1 MTWRS
6 VVVAL
11 GGAAALAAGFGW
23 AVAADPPKP
32 SATAPAPTSAN
43 PAPSP
48 AAGAASGQPRRLA
61 VASKPWKGDFDQ
73 MLERRMI
80 RVLVPYSRTLFFNDK
95 GRERGLTAD
104 AVREL
109 EQYIN
114 QKHETGKRPLTVFL
128 IPTTRDRLLPDLARG
143 LGDIAAG
150 NLTVTPERLRTVDFV
165 VQGSHMVKEV
175 VVSGPKAPP
184 IASLADLS
192 GRTVYVRKSSSYYE
206 NLVALNQKK
215 RQQGQKEVAL
225 RLVPD

>member
-80 RVLVPYSRTLFFNDK
+80 RVLVPYSRTLYYNDK
-95 GRERGLTAD
+95 GRERGLTAEL
-104 AVREL
+104 VRAWERGL
-109 EQYIN
+109 NKRYAKQL
-114 QKHETGKRPLTVFL
+114 GKRPVTIYIV
-128 IPTTRDRLLPDLARG
+128 PTTRDKLLSGVAEG
-143 LGDIAAG
+143 HGDIAAG
-150 NLTVTPERLRTVDFV
+150 NITATEQRLQLEIGKRRVGKER
-165 VQGSHMVKEV
+165 
-175 VVSGPKAPP
+175 
-184 IASLADLS
+184 
-192 GRTVYVRKSSSYYE
+192 
-206 NLVALNQKK
+206 
-215 RQQGQKEVAL
+215 
-225 RLVPD
+225 